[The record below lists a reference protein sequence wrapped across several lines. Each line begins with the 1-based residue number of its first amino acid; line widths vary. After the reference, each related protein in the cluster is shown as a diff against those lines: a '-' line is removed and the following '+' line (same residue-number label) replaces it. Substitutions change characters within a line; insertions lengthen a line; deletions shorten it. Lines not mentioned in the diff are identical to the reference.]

1 MYPTPNWLSHPVC
14 SGSCSLSSMPHQ
26 SSLPILLS
34 SQLHYFFPA
43 SWTPKKLKTKLFL
56 GFAETG
62 PNKLTVGKIFGG
74 MLILENWKLTKFSA
88 IPLARKHLSVNIK
101 DCILG
106 WPGFGIKL
114 PVDSQVTLLHLVLWP
129 MLTTSLFQN
138 GDAIINIGM
147 AAMEPDAK
155 NANSSATATKL
166 LVKNENLPLSERS
179 VLFLPFP
186 M

>member
-1 MYPTPNWLSHPVC
+1 M
-14 SGSCSLSSMPHQ
+14 
-26 SSLPILLS
+26 
-34 SQLHYFFPA
+34 
-43 SWTPKKLKTKLFL
+43 
-56 GFAETG
+56 
-62 PNKLTVGKIFGG
+62 
-74 MLILENWKLTKFSA
+74 
-88 IPLARKHLSVNIK
+88 
-101 DCILG
+101 
-106 WPGFGIKL
+106 KL

-179 VLFLPFP
+179 VLFLP

>member
-106 WPGFGIKL
+106 WPGFRRL
-114 PVDSQVTLLHLVLWP
+114 TLLDKVAGWLPSHPIAFSLVA
-129 MLTTSLFQN
+129 N
-138 GDAIINIGM
+138 VNNI
-147 AAMEPDAK
+147 
-155 NANSSATATKL
+155 L
-166 LVKNENLPLSERS
+166 ISERRCYHKHWNGGYGTRC
-179 VLFLPFP
+179 
-186 M
+186 

>member
-43 SWTPKKLKTKLFL
+43 SWTPPKKLKTKLFL

-106 WPGFGIKL
+106 WPGFRRL
-114 PVDSQVTLLHLVLWP
+114 TLLDKVAGWLPSHP
-129 MLTTSLFQN
+129 IAFSLDVN
-138 GDAIINIGM
+138 NI
-147 AAMEPDAK
+147 
-155 NANSSATATKL
+155 L
-166 LVKNENLPLSERS
+166 ISERRCYHKHWDGGHGTRC
-179 VLFLPFP
+179 
-186 M
+186 